1 MASAG
6 IVNIRKD
13 ARHDAHYRY
22 KMPALQIKPEGK
34 GNGVK
39 TVLINMTDIAR
50 ALSRPPTYPTK
61 FFGCELGAQTT
72 FDEKADR
79 YIVNGTHDAA
89 RLRELLDVFIDKFV
103 LCTGC
108 KNPETDLN
116 ILKDETILRDCKAC
130 GERAPVDM
138 RHKLVTFILK
148 NPPKKAKKSKK
159 AVGENGETPS
169 AGADGDAGEDEDG
182 EGSDN
187 DFMSRKIAEGAADLA
202 KVKTVDADAVNWS
215 TDTSK
220 EAQAAR
226 MESLNAGLQ
235 GAILADNDDE
245 DGVGG
250 PYDAFKSWVTDN
262 RATATDAEI
271 YKKAVE
277 MGIEKKHRTVQAL
290 VESLFTEDVVKEVE
304 THKNVFLKL
313 TTSDKHQKSLLGGI
327 ERFLGILHPDMI
339 PLTPKVLMAF
349 YQADILE
356 EEPALHFGKNVS
368 KKYVDKDTSKKVR
381 RAAQPFI
388 QWLESQE
395 SSEEDEDEE

>member
-13 ARHDAHYRY
+13 ARGDAHYRY

-159 AVGENGETPS
+159 PTGENGENGENGA
-169 AGADGDAGEDEDG
+169 AGEEGGDGDD
-182 EGSDN
+182 SDN

-202 KVKTVDADAVNWS
+202 KVKTVDADTVNWS

-235 GAILADNDDE
+235 GAILADDDE
-245 DGVGG
+245 EAGG
-250 PYDAFKSWVTDN
+250 PYDAFKNWVTDN
-262 RATATDAEI
+262 RATASDAEI
-271 YKKAVE
+271 YKKAAE

-290 VESLFTEDVVKEVE
+290 VESLFTEEIVKEVE
-304 THKNVFLKL
+304 SHKAVFLKL
-313 TTSDKHQKSLLGGI
+313 TTSEKHQKSLLGGI
-327 ERFLGILHPDMI
+327 ERFLGIIHPDMI

-349 YQADILE
+349 YQAEILE

-388 QWLESQE
+388 QWLEAQE
-395 SSEEDEDEE
+395 SDDDDEEDEE

>member
-1 MASAG
+1 M
-6 IVNIRKD
+6 
-13 ARHDAHYRY
+13 
-22 KMPALQIKPEGK
+22 
-34 GNGVK
+34 
-39 TVLINMTDIAR
+39 
-50 ALSRPPTYPTK
+50 
-61 FFGCELGAQTT
+61 GAQTT

-89 RLRELLDVFIDKFV
+89 RLRELLDNFIDKFV

-108 KNPETDLN
+108 KNPETDLT

-148 NPPKKAKKSKK
+148 NPPKKVKKSKK
-159 AVGENGETPS
+159 TENGDGEANGKGDKTP
-169 AGADGDAGEDEDG
+169 EDED
-182 EGSDN
+182 SDN

-202 KVKTVDADAVNWS
+202 KVKTVDADDVNWS

-226 MESLNAGLQ
+226 MESLNSKLQ
-235 GAILADNDDE
+235 ANILADDDE

-250 PYDAFKSWVTDN
+250 PYDAFKNWVTDN

-290 VESLFTEDVVKEVE
+290 VESLFTEDVVKEVDA
-304 THKNVFLKL
+304 HKAVFAKVCLLFCSCTLL
-313 TTSDKHQKSLLGGI
+313 TRCAAGCWRR
-327 ERFLGILHPDMI
+327 EAP
-339 PLTPKVLMAF
+339 
-349 YQADILE
+349 E
-356 EEPALHFGKNVS
+356 ELVGR
-368 KKYVDKDTSKKVR
+368 Y
-381 RAAQPFI
+381 
-388 QWLESQE
+388 
-395 SSEEDEDEE
+395 